1 MGKDLPFRNPIKV
14 TQDGVLFKQN
24 ARVIFH
30 FKEVSALRKTPY
42 NTKANILTV
51 ALVHLLINVMLRCM
65 VQKTFPCH
73 KLSKHAP
80 ELSNHERVS

>member
-1 MGKDLPFRNPIKV
+1 MGKDLLFRNPIKV

-42 NTKANILTV
+42 NTMANILSVVLIESNCSPCTFINKHDV
-51 ALVHLLINVMLRCM
+51 ALHGTKDFSV
-65 VQKTFPCH
+65 P
-73 KLSKHAP
+73 
-80 ELSNHERVS
+80 